1 MTGGMDNQPV
11 SSRAVLVGIAMSNS
25 SAHRKSARLGTFT
38 GVFTPSILTILG
50 IILFLRL
57 GYVVG
62 AAGLGQAL
70 AIIALANGISI
81 LTSLSLSAIATNL
94 RVKQGGDYYLISRT
108 LGHEFGGAIGIVLFL
123 AQSISVAFYC
133 IGFGEV
139 MTELLPA
146 GTAIHPQAIAAV
158 AVCFLFVFA
167 WLGADWATRFQFLVM
182 GILVASLLS
191 FFIGGLQKADT
202 AQLVQNWSAPPDGI
216 DIWVLFALFFP
227 AVTGFTQGVSM
238 SGDLRDPGRSLPLGT
253 LLAVG
258 ISLVIYLLSAVI
270 FAASVPREQL
280 LNDYHSMNHI
290 ATLDSLVFAGVIAA
304 TLSSAM
310 ASFLGAPR
318 ILQSLASDRLFLFLL
333 PFARTSGR
341 HGNPR
346 RSVLLTGGI
355 ALATVGIGKLNLIAP
370 VVSMCF
376 LISYGL
382 INYATFFEARAAS
395 PSFRPRFR
403 FYDLRI
409 SLLGALACLGV
420 MLAID
425 TRAGLA
431 ALALLFA
438 VYQYLRRTAPRSRW
452 ADGRRSYH
460 LQRVRDH
467 LLAAAVESDHPRD
480 WRPVVLLFSR
490 ESHRRAQLLRFAAWL
505 GGDSGFTTAVKII
518 EGQGEGGM
526 RLREEAEAEFAADIK
541 KAGVQAFPLVMVAPS
556 MDIGVHTLVQ
566 GFGIGPLRANTILL
580 NWLENNPA
588 QDARTAE
595 VVYGRHLRTAFR
607 LGCNLIVLDG
617 KDPEWEALEAVAPED
632 RRIDVWW
639 WGDASSRLM
648 LLLAYLMTRT
658 GPWENARIRL
668 LGISRGKDTAAAAE
682 GLRRTLDEVR
692 IPAEPE
698 VVVDADPQAVAKHSS
713 DASLVFL
720 PFRLRGNQPV
730 GPFGGPVEIILAAL
744 PVVALVLAAQD
755 IDLDTEPEEG
765 HAAEM
770 AELLDTVA
778 DAGKL
783 AELHDRESAAAAA
796 AVEEKRAALDAQG
809 ADEVADPAVIEQL
822 TRELDTL
829 AEQAARARRKAERA
843 KTRLVEARQRARAA
857 GALSEEDEDAERD
870 RQ

>member
-1 MTGGMDNQPV
+1 MST
-11 SSRAVLVGIAMSNS
+11 SSVHGTSG
-25 SAHRKSARLGTFT
+25 KLGTFA

-62 AAGLGQAL
+62 AAGLGRAL
-70 AIIALANGISI
+70 VIIALANGISI

-94 RVKQGGDYYLISRT
+94 KVKKGGDYYLISRT

-123 AQSISVAFYC
+123 AQSVSVAFYC

-146 GTAIHPQAIAAV
+146 GPASHPQAIAAA
-158 AVCFLFVFA
+158 AVCFLLVFA
-167 WLGADWATRFQFLVM
+167 WLGTDWATRFQYLVM
-182 GILVASLLS
+182 GIMAAALLS
-191 FFIGGLQKADT
+191 FFIGGLQKADVT
-202 AQLVQNWSAPPDGI
+202 QLAQNWSAPPNGVGF
-216 DIWVLFALFFP
+216 WVLFALFFP

-253 LLAVG
+253 FSAVG
-258 ISLVIYLLSAVI
+258 LSVLVYFLCALI
-270 FAASVPREQL
+270 FAAAVPRVQL
-280 LNDYHSMNHI
+280 LSDYHSMYDVASINFLI
-290 ATLDSLVFAGVIAA
+290 IAGVFAA

-318 ILQSLASDRLFLFLL
+318 ILQSLAHDRLFPFLL
-333 PFARTSGR
+333 PFAMTAGR

-346 RSVLLTGGI
+346 RAVLLTGVI
-355 ALATVGIGKLNLIAP
+355 ALATIGIGRLNIIAP
-370 VVSMCF
+370 VVSMFF

-382 INYATFFEARAAS
+382 INYATFFETLAAS

-403 FYDLRI
+403 FHNLHL
-409 SLLGALACLGV
+409 SLLGALGCLGV

-425 TRAGLA
+425 LEAGLVA
-431 ALALLFA
+431 IALLFA

-460 LQRVRDH
+460 LQRVRAH

-480 WRPVVLLFSR
+480 WRPVLLLFSKDT
-490 ESHRRAQLLRFAAWL
+490 HRRAQLLRFASWL

-518 EGQGEGGM
+518 EGQGAQVM
-526 RLREEAEAEFAADIK
+526 RVREEAEAELAADIK
-541 KAGVQAFPLVMVAPS
+541 KSGVQAFPLVMASPS
-556 MDIGVHTLVQ
+556 VDIGVHSLVQ
-566 GFGIGPLRANTILL
+566 GFGIGPLRVNTILL
-580 NWLENNPA
+580 NWLENLPA
-588 QDARTAE
+588 HDARAAE
-595 VVYGRHLRTAFR
+595 VIYGRHLRTAFR

-617 KDPEWEALEAVAPED
+617 KDREWEALDAVEPED

-658 GPWENARIRL
+658 EPWENARIRL
-668 LGISRGKDTAAAAE
+668 LGICCKKDTDATAE
-682 GLRRTLDEVR
+682 ELHRTLDEVR

-698 VVVDADPQAVAKHSS
+698 IVIDADPEKVTEYSS

-720 PFRLRGNQPV
+720 PFRLRGNQPK
-730 GPFGGPVEIILAAL
+730 GPFGGPLEIILASL
-744 PVVALVLAAQD
+744 PIVALVLAAQD

-770 AELLDTVA
+770 AELLDTLA
-778 DAGKL
+778 DADKL
-783 AELHDRESAAAAA
+783 AELRDREAAAAA
-796 AVEEKRAALDAQG
+796 EAVVGKRAELEAQIAG
-809 ADEVADPAVIEQL
+809 EAADSDTIEQL
-822 TRELDTL
+822 TTELDTL
-829 AEQAARARRKAERA
+829 TEQAAKSAGKAQRS
-843 KTRLVEARQRARAA
+843 KIRLAEARQRAHAA
-857 GALSEEDEDAERD
+857 GALTEEEDEGEQA
-870 RQ
+870 

>member
-1 MTGGMDNQPV
+1 MST
-11 SSRAVLVGIAMSNS
+11 SSTN
-25 SAHRKSARLGTFT
+25 RKSARLGTFA

-57 GYVVG
+57 GFVVG
-62 AAGLGQAL
+62 AAGLGKAL
-70 AIIALANGISI
+70 VIITLANGISI

-94 RVKQGGDYYLISRT
+94 KVKQGGDYYLISRT

-123 AQSISVAFYC
+123 AQSISIAFYC

-146 GTAIHPQAIAAV
+146 GPATHPQAIAAV

-167 WLGADWATRFQFLVM
+167 WLGTDWATRFQFLVL
-182 GILVASLLS
+182 GILAAALLS

-253 LLAVG
+253 FLAVG
-258 ISLVIYLLSAVI
+258 LSLVVYFLSALI
-270 FAASVPREQL
+270 FAASVPRAQL

-290 ATLDSLVFAGVIAA
+290 ATLDSLVYAGVIAA

-318 ILQSLASDRLFLFLL
+318 ILQSLASDRLFRFLL

-346 RSVLLTGGI
+346 RCVLLTGGI
-355 ALATVGIGKLNLIAP
+355 ALVTIGIGRLNLIAP
-370 VVSMCF
+370 VVSMFF

-431 ALALLFA
+431 AIALLFA

-490 ESHRRAQLLRFAAWL
+490 ESHRRAQLLHFAAWL

-518 EGQGEGGM
+518 EGQGQGTM
-526 RLREEAEAEFAADIK
+526 RLREAAEDEFAADIK

-556 MDIGVHTLVQ
+556 MDIGLHTLVQ
-566 GFGIGPLRANTILL
+566 GFGIGPLRANIILL

-595 VVYGRHLRTAFR
+595 VAYGRHLRTAFR
-607 LGCNLIVLDG
+607 LGCNLILLDG
-617 KDPEWEALEAVAPED
+617 KDHEWKALEAVAPED

-658 GPWENARIRL
+658 EPWENARIRL
-668 LGISRGKDTAAAAE
+668 LGISHGKDPDAAAE

-698 VVVDADPQAVAKHSS
+698 IVIDADPQAVAKHSS
-713 DASLVFL
+713 DAALVFL
-720 PFRLRGNQPV
+720 PFRLRGNQPI
-730 GPFGGPVEIILAAL
+730 GPFGGPVEVILAAL
-744 PVVALVLAAQD
+744 PIVAMVLAAED

-770 AELLDTVA
+770 AELLDTLA

-783 AELHDRESAAAAA
+783 AELRDGEAAEAAA
-796 AVEEKRAALDAQG
+796 AVEEKRAELDALRADG
-809 ADEVADPAVIEQL
+809 AADPDSIERL
-822 TRELDTL
+822 TAELAALTQQ
-829 AEQAARARRKAERA
+829 ATRANSRAARS
-843 KTRLVEARQRARAA
+843 KTRLAEARQRARIA
-857 GALSEEDEDAERD
+857 GVLSEEDAEQD
-870 RQ
+870 QS